1 MMTVKRVFT
10 TQTSSSMTPKRSTP
24 TFGGGA
30 DGGSW
35 VSGGRTGGRFHSN
48 GKGAGSGDNGTGG
61 AIGGDGNV
69 PRWYMVAACVP
80 RSTRELCSE
89 PRKDAPCWH
98 RCTRGWCSL
107 DIVSAHSNPAR
118 GEGARAQRLLDMAGR
133 LSTPT
138 DFETELQRI
147 PSVKCALVTD
157 LQGVV
162 LLRAGSSTDEAA
174 LQQMAATFAL
184 TTDQANKL
192 RLGKTKHFTLC
203 YGALAEGERS
213 CTHTHCLA
221 LDAPRLLCPETM
233 TVVHVAC
240 SPLVLTLIC
249 DRRVLVIAHP

>member
-1 MMTVKRVFT
+1 MYRGGTWLPRVCRAAHA
-10 TQTSSSMTPKRSTP
+10 SSVRSREKTRR
-24 TFGGGA
+24 
-30 DGGSW
+30 
-35 VSGGRTGGRFHSN
+35 V
-48 GKGAGSGDNGTGG
+48 GTGAREVG
-61 AIGGDGNV
+61 AASTLC
-69 PRWYMVAACVP
+69 PRIATLLV
-80 RSTRELCSE
+80 
-89 PRKDAPCWH
+89 
-98 RCTRGWCSL
+98 
-107 DIVSAHSNPAR
+107 
-118 GEGARAQRLLDMAGR
+118 ARAQRLLDMAGR

>member
-1 MMTVKRVFT
+1 MEMYRGGTWLPRVCRAAHA
-10 TQTSSSMTPKRSTP
+10 SSVRSREKTRR
-24 TFGGGA
+24 
-30 DGGSW
+30 
-35 VSGGRTGGRFHSN
+35 V
-48 GKGAGSGDNGTGG
+48 GTG
-61 AIGGDGNV
+61 A
-69 PRWYMVAACVP
+69 
-80 RSTRELCSE
+80 RELG
-89 PRKDAPCWH
+89 AAY
-98 RCTRGWCSL
+98 
-107 DIVSAHSNPAR
+107 IVSAHSNPAR
-118 GEGARAQRLLDMAGR
+118 RERARAQRLLDMAGR